1 MQPKLPP
8 PQTKNSPQK
17 PEHQTYVEVLA
28 KKNQLVLR
36 IKKPTLSL
44 PGRRVGNVLISH
56 RGEKLRGRCES

>member
-8 PQTKNSPQK
+8 PQTKNNPQK
-17 PEHQTYVEVLA
+17 PEHQTYVKILA
-28 KKNQLVLR
+28 KQLVLR

-56 RGEKLRGRCES
+56 RGKKLRGRCES